1 MAIARYSGCVYCT
14 GPQPVQVRYCR
25 FGHDFSIAACTM
37 PCEYGEQGK
46 QVYMLG
52 TMYPAE
58 LCEDRTLLS
67 EYFGKHCTP
76 SHVHLTIGNTKSRFF
91 LASSPSVSLLW
102 QIDTD

>member
-1 MAIARYSGCVYCT
+1 
-14 GPQPVQVRYCR
+14 
-25 FGHDFSIAACTM
+25 M

-67 EYFGKHCTP
+67 EY
-76 SHVHLTIGNTKSRFF
+76 
-91 LASSPSVSLLW
+91 LASTARPHMCTSL
-102 QIDTD
+102 

>member
-1 MAIARYSGCVYCT
+1 MCT
-14 GPQPVQVRYCR
+14 ALVQDR
-25 FGHDFSIAACTM
+25 FGHDFSITACTM

-91 LASSPSVSLLW
+91 LASSPTVSLLW